1 MRSWCPQSPGKTSAP
16 WVGGTRPK
24 PLYTYVMQLRI
35 ARLCLDCEEIHTART
50 CPRCTSESFA
60 LISRWVPAP
69 ERRAR
74 PRPDTTDADTY
85 RALLEESAETA
96 QPTHRWL
103 KGGALLATIGLGGWL
118 LRRRTR
124 DQEHSSD

>member
-1 MRSWCPQSPGKTSAP
+1 MIT
-16 WVGGTRPK
+16 
-24 PLYTYVMQLRI
+24 
-35 ARLCLDCEEIHTART
+35 
-50 CPRCTSESFA
+50 
-60 LISRWVPAP
+60 RWVPAP

-85 RALLEESAETA
+85 RALLEESSEAV

-124 DQEHSSD
+124 DQERTTD

>member
-1 MRSWCPQSPGKTSAP
+1 
-16 WVGGTRPK
+16 
-24 PLYTYVMQLRI
+24 MQLRV
-35 ARLCLDCEEIHTART
+35 ARLCLDCEEIHAART

-74 PRPDTTDADTY
+74 PRPDTTEADVY
-85 RALLEESAETA
+85 RALLEETPETPA
-96 QPTHRWL
+96 KHPWL

-118 LRRRTR
+118 LRRRR
-124 DQEHSSD
+124 

>member
-1 MRSWCPQSPGKTSAP
+1 M
-16 WVGGTRPK
+16 
-24 PLYTYVMQLRI
+24 
-35 ARLCLDCEEIHTART
+35 
-50 CPRCTSESFA
+50 FA
-60 LISRWVPAP
+60 LITRWVPAP

-74 PRPDTTDADTY
+74 PRPDTTDAETY
-85 RALLEESAETA
+85 GALLDQSSGAT

-124 DQEHSSD
+124 EQDRPTD